1 MKTLFLPIGIYLA
14 VVNLW
19 GFIQMFIDKKKAE
32 RNHWR
37 MSEFS
42 LFIPAL
48 LGGAFGCLLGMRL
61 FHHKTR
67 KLVFMIGMPL
77 ILLIHVAAVLALL
90 FFSPFN
96 FSFM

>member
-1 MKTLFLPIGIYLA
+1 MKTLFLPIGIYLL

-19 GFIQMFIDKKKAE
+19 GFIQMLIDKKKAE
-32 RNHWR
+32 RNYWR

-48 LGGAFGCLLGMRL
+48 LGGALGCLLGMRL
-61 FHHKTR
+61 FHHKTH
-67 KLVFMIGMPL
+67 KLKFVIGMPL
-77 ILLIHVAAVLALL
+77 ILVIHVAAVLALL